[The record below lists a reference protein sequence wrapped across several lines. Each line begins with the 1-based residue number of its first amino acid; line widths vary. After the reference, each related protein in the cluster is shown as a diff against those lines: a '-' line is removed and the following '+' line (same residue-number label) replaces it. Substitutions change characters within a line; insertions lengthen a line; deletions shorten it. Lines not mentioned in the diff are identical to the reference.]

1 MTAVGIPVPRVAA
14 RGLEQA
20 ERPPAPPAPVPDG
33 SVWCALRRVDGSR
46 VADLEPVFYGHARRI
61 VLDLAEARSTTTEG
75 IARLAMLVRRAKGRS
90 VSIEVVAARPRV
102 RKRLMAAGLHH
113 LVVLSD

>member
-1 MTAVGIPVPRVAA
+1 MTALGIPVPRVAA

-20 ERPPAPPAPVPDG
+20 ERPPAPPAPLADG
-33 SVWCALRRVDGSR
+33 SIRCTLRRVDGSR
-46 VADLEPVFYGHARRI
+46 VDDLEPVFSGHARRI
-61 VLDLAEARSTTTEG
+61 VLDLSEAGSTTTQG